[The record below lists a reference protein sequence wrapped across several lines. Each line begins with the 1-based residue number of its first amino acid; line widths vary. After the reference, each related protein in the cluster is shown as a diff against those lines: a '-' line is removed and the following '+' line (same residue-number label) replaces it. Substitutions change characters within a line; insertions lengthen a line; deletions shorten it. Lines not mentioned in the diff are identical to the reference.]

1 MTHFSQREALILKA
15 GSEPIPFICYMR
27 MKKPE
32 LILSKNSMEL
42 AEAVMHCQG
51 QMILIQ
57 TMMEKVCFLQE
68 VLMGIHI
75 RQFYYPGI
83 KLQTE

>member
-1 MTHFSQREALILKA
+1 
-15 GSEPIPFICYMR
+15 

-57 TMMEKVCFLQE
+57 TMMEKDCFLPE
-68 VLMGIHI
+68 AVIVIHI
-75 RQFYYPGI
+75 LRFYYPGR
-83 KLQTE
+83 KLQAE